1 MASKVQIVLVDDL
14 DGGPAESTVLFALDG
29 SEYEIDL
36 SDANAEGL
44 REALQPYIEA
54 GRKVSGRN
62 RKRTKAAARA
72 ASSNGNRSAEIRA
85 WAAAHGI
92 SVNSRGRIPAD
103 IAAQYDAAQR

>member
-14 DGGPAESTVLFALDG
+14 DGGPADSTILFALDG

-36 SDANAEGL
+36 SEANAVGL
-44 REALQPYIEA
+44 RDALKPYVEA
-54 GRKVSGRN
+54 GRKVSGRG
-62 RKRTKAAARA
+62 RKRVKSA
-72 ASSNGNRSAEIRA
+72 SNGNRSADIRT
-85 WAAAHGI
+85 WATANGI